1 MFAGIIKHI
10 SKVKSLRRF
19 GNGMQLI
26 LENPFPLEN
35 LEVGDSI
42 SIDGVC
48 LTLEEFDQDRLR
60 FFVSSQTLL
69 DTTLGRL
76 RVGRRVNVEESLRF
90 GDKIGGHLLTGH
102 INAVGRISFIR
113 SIGRDYRTRIQV
125 VKGNLDLKTKGSIG
139 VDGMSLTIQDYGHRW
154 FEVIIIPHTYSVTT
168 LKYKRAGDLVN
179 LEG

>member
-10 SKVKSLRRF
+10 SKVKNLHRF
-19 GNGMQLI
+19 GNGVELV

-42 SIDGVC
+42 SVDGVC
-48 LTLEEFDQDRLR
+48 LTLEEFDQDKLR
-60 FFVSSQTLL
+60 FFVSSRTLL

-76 RVGRRVNVEESLRF
+76 RVGKRVNVEESLRF
-90 GDKIGGHLLTGH
+90 GDKIGGHLLSGH

-113 SIGRDYRTRIQV
+113 SVGRDYRMRIQI
-125 VKGNLDLKTKGSIG
+125 VKGNLALEAKGSVG
-139 VDGMSLTIQDYGHRW
+139 VDGMSLTVQDCGHRW
-154 FEVIIIPHTYSVTT
+154 FEVVVIPHTYSTTT
-168 LKYKRAGDLVN
+168 LKYKRTGDLVN